1 MGSFGIINNIKFRLV
16 VIMFLSKKI
25 GNNVVGGN
33 KSKKGED
40 RPNKRVLGG
49 ILFVYLGWQDD

>member
-49 ILFVYLGWQDD
+49 ILLFYLGWQDD